1 MKNAEIRAL
10 SLEDLKQ
17 QIKTEQANGQALRFA
32 HAISPLENPI
42 RLKQSRKNVARLL
55 TELTRRE
62 KEQATNTAN

>member
-17 QIKTEQANGQALRFA
+17 QIKTEQTNGQALRFA